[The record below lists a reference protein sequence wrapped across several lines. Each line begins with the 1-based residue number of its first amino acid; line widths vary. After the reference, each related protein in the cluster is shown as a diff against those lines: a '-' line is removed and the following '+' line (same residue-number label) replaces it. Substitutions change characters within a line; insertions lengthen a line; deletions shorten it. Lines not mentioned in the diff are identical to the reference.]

1 MFRIVSAGA
10 ALIMKLFDV
19 SDLWLSELSV
29 SNVSELKLIFTGEK
43 FENSNKSQNADT
55 VDTKNELNN

>member
-1 MFRIVSAGA
+1 
-10 ALIMKLFDV
+10 
-19 SDLWLSELSV
+19 LWLSELSV